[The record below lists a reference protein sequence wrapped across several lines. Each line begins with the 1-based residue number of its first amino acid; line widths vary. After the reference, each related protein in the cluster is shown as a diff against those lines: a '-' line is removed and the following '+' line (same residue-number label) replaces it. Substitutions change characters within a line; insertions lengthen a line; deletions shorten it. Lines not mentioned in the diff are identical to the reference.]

1 MANFLDNLS
10 SFNAKAALAIS
21 NAVAAGDTQKANM
34 MSSLKSTA
42 NDITLSEAVRLNALT
57 ALVNLGNLLDVPLP
71 PYFPMSIQ
79 YADIQTYDGIHNDL
93 LGLQGGAPNEYFHL
107 TSAERASIAGKATL
121 SDITWGNLLGS
132 YSDNVTFAAL
142 FDAKQT
148 ALSAPAAGTYFVKI
162 NGTTISYDNSVYLT
176 SSTGVASGSA
186 AGGSLTGSYPNPTI
200 LNSAVI
206 NQLLTGWNGSAT
218 NTPVTAS
225 DSILAGMQK
234 LNARINDIVNNPGGV
249 SSVALSTNAPA
260 IFDGTAAQTGAAT
273 VTLGLRNQS
282 QNLFLASSSTTNN
295 TQPTFRAID
304 VADLPTASGVEPA
317 QYGTT
322 SLIPQITVDA
332 KGRITAISTVS
343 AAAGGQVNSVTFN
356 VPAGTIYSRT
366 YAGTAADPVINFS
379 VQAQAPNTVYAGPS
393 TGSSS
398 VVPSF
403 RTLVAADIANIAIP
417 QSQVTGLENTLST
430 FLTNSLANGTI
441 YIGNAS
447 NAAVNAQASGDLSLT
462 YVDDN
467 GTNKAEFTIGPKA
480 VTFAKIQDVTSQT
493 ILGRY
498 SLTNGTIQN
507 ITLDPSDFTLD
518 NSTGVL
524 GLVTPNPPTLTTK
537 GDILTSNG
545 TSQVRLG
552 VGANA
557 TLFMADS
564 AATTGNK
571 WVAMSGD
578 ATIAVSGAVTIANG
592 AVTLGKMANLAA
604 NSIIGNNT
612 GSAAAP
618 IALTTAQATAM
629 LEFFSTSTST
639 KGLVQGSNGADNTHF
654 LRADNTWQPITGTG
668 TVRTVSVVS
677 ANGFAGTVATAT
689 TTPAITLT
697 TTITGLLKGNGAAIS
712 AAAAGVGGDYVAPGS
727 VTSSGLTMAT
737 SRLLGRT
744 TSSVGPIEEITIGGS
759 LSLASTTLG
768 LNLAN
773 TNIFTAQQEMT
784 AIKLNGA
791 TSGYV
796 SFTPPAVAGTQAY
809 VLPAAFPSTG
819 QFLTGTGGTLSWA
832 TPAGSGTTTNAVT
845 FNSGGSGDSSGTT
858 FNGSTA
864 RTISYNTI
872 GAQALSTNLTSL
884 SGLTYS
890 SGTPFVK
897 MTGANTFALD
907 NSTYIAGT
915 ATQYAVLI
923 GGAGNTVASLSA
935 GTVTGQILRYVS
947 GSNNPAWST
956 ASYPGTTSI
965 NKILYSS
972 ANNVVGEIDAPSD
985 ATFLRYTTAGGYSWN
1000 SAVTSLGF
1008 GTQGLIANS
1017 GSATAPVLSVSG
1029 NSGGVVYFSNTTT
1042 WASSGTLDQYELMMG
1057 GGAGSPPTTINNS
1070 SSVGAILTS
1079 NGTSSAPSWTTA
1091 TYPSTTSINR
1101 ILFSSAN
1108 NVVDQITAPITAN
1121 KFLKWDGSTFTW
1133 ADAGGGGGGTVEQ
1146 VSVVTDNGFSGVVAN
1161 ATTTPAITLSTTI
1174 TGLLKGSAGAL
1185 IAATPGTDY
1194 LTSVGL
1200 TMPSAFTVTNS
1211 PLTANGTLTVT
1222 GAGTVA
1228 QYIRG
1233 DGSLANFPTSGGGG
1247 GSVNYYLNGSVT
1259 PSPDVVGYKQMSR
1272 VANTGAAANFTR
1284 INTVSFQL
1292 MAEFVTDANDP
1303 GLLSIP
1309 AGSWNF
1315 SFYFSSSNNS
1325 DTPQFYVDL
1334 LKYDGTTFTSIAT
1347 GIASPETITNGTTI
1361 DLYNTSIT
1369 IPSSTA
1375 LTLTDRLV
1383 IRVYVDTD
1391 GNRTVTFYTQATR
1404 LAEVFTT
1411 FTTGLTALNGLTAQ
1425 VQSFANGSSGT
1436 APAFVSST
1444 ATHTLNIPLAST
1456 ASVTAGLLSNTDYT
1470 TFSNKIT
1477 NPMTASGDIIYG
1489 GASGTPTPLPI
1500 GSTNQVLAVSAG
1512 GIPTWTSAGGGD
1524 VTGPNSLTT
1533 DGNFAVFSSTG
1544 KIIAESGIATLSNA
1558 TGRATFN
1565 NGVNIGVAASA
1576 TTGTLVFTNGTT
1588 SATTTLLASTTQS
1601 ANLSYTWP
1609 TTAPAAGNI
1618 LSSDASGNLSWTT
1631 AGAGNVTTTGT
1642 QTFSGTNTFNAN
1654 SIRINNAA
1662 NNGYHTLASLAA
1674 VSGTLTATFPA
1685 ATGTVPLLSLA
1696 QTFTA
1701 AQTFTG
1707 GVTINTTAL
1716 SVASAATFSASA
1728 SSAASVTI
1736 NPAANW
1742 SLTNPQ
1748 LLISSNA
1755 SGIQWM
1761 SFGTGDRN
1769 TPTFTT
1775 RSVGTKIVLYSG
1787 VAAAAVDHG
1796 IGVGTAITWI
1806 SAPTATSHRTSIYGG
1821 TSELASFRNSGIYA
1835 ELAGSSTQGQ
1845 VTIGTNTASTYAYLD
1860 FGGGTNVRGAP
1871 AATRS
1876 VGTRIN
1882 MLAGSGGTDDH
1893 SIGVNI
1899 NETWIKTNNA
1909 TGATISFYGGI
1920 TKLVDITA
1928 TAGSAPVINL
1938 NAATGE
1944 YRVNG
1949 TKVVGARDTGY
1960 TAFTGIT
1967 NEVTTYA
1974 TGTVTLI
1981 QLAERVAAIQASLT
1995 THGLIGA

>member
-10 SFNAKAALAIS
+10 SYNAKAALAIS
-21 NAVAAGDTQKANM
+21 NAVACGDTQKANM

-42 NDITLSEAVRLNALT
+42 NDTTLSEAVRLNALT

-148 ALSAPAAGTYFVKI
+148 ALSAPAAGDYFVKI

-186 AGGSLTGSYPNPTI
+186 AGGDLGGTYPNPTV

-206 NQLLTGWNGSAT
+206 SKVLTGWNGSAT

-225 DSILAGMQK
+225 DSILSGMQK
-234 LNARINDIVNNPGGV
+234 LNARITDIVNNPGGV
-249 SSVALSTNAPA
+249 SSVALSTNAPG

-273 VTLGLRNQS
+273 VTLGLRSQS

-304 VADLPTASGVEPA
+304 VADLPTASGVTPA

-356 VPAGTIYSRT
+356 VPAGTIYSVST
-366 YAGTAADPVINFS
+366 AGTAADPVINFS
-379 VQAQAPNTVYAGPS
+379 IQAQAPNTVYAGPS

-417 QSQVTGLENTLST
+417 QSQVTDLVYTLST
-430 FLTNSLANGTI
+430 FLTGSLANSTI
-441 YIGNAS
+441 YIGNGS
-447 NAAVNAQASGDLSLT
+447 DAAVNAKATGAVSLA
-462 YVDDN
+462 YVDNN
-467 GTNKAEFTIGPKA
+467 GANEAQFTLNSKV
-480 VTFAKIQDVTSQT
+480 VTYDKIEDVTAQT

-498 SLTNGTIQN
+498 SLTNGTIQS
-507 ITLDPSDFTLD
+507 ITLDASDFTLN

-537 GDILTSNG
+537 GDLITSNG

-552 VGANA
+552 VGADA
-557 TLFMADS
+557 TLFMADT

-578 ATIAVSGAVTIANG
+578 ATIATTGAVTIANG

-604 NSIIGNNT
+604 NRIIGNNT

-629 LEFFSTSTST
+629 LDLFSTSSTT

-668 TVRTVSVVS
+668 TVTTVSVVS
-677 ANGFAGTVATAT
+677 ANGFAGTVATST

-697 TTITGLLKGNGAAIS
+697 TTITGLLKGNGTAIS

-768 LNLAN
+768 INLAN

-796 SFTPPAVAGTQAY
+796 SFTPPASAGTQAY
-809 VLPAAFPSTG
+809 VLPAAYPTG
-819 QFLTGTGGTLSWA
+819 GGTKFLTSNGSGTLTWD

-845 FNSGGSGDSSGTT
+845 FNSGGSGDSSGAT

-872 GAQALSTNLTSL
+872 GAQALNANLTGL
-884 SGLTYS
+884 SALTYA
-890 SGTPFVK
+890 SGAPLVK
-897 MTGANTFALD
+897 MTAAGTFTLD
-907 NSTYIAGT
+907 NSAYVTGT

-956 ASYPGTTSI
+956 ATYPGTTSI

-1008 GTQGLIANS
+1008 GTQGLISNS
-1017 GSATAPVLSVSG
+1017 GTATAPVLAVSG

-1108 NVVDQITAPITAN
+1108 NVVDQITAPSTAN

-1133 ADAGGGGGGTVEQ
+1133 ADAGGGGGGGTVEQ

-1174 TGLLKGSAGAL
+1174 TGILKGSGGDL
-1185 IAATPGTDY
+1185 VAAAPGTDY

-1211 PLTANGTLTVT
+1211 PLTANGTFTVT

-1284 INTVSFQL
+1284 TNTVSFQL

-1325 DTPQFYVDL
+1325 DTPQFYVEL

-1411 FTTGLTALNGLTAQ
+1411 FTTGITALNGLTAQ

-1456 ASVTAGLLSNTDYT
+1456 ASVTAGLISNTDYT

-1489 GASGTPTPLPI
+1489 GALGVPTPLPI
-1500 GSTNQVLAVSAG
+1500 GTTNQVLAVSAG
-1512 GIPTWTSAGGGD
+1512 GLPTWTSAGGGD
-1524 VTGPNSLTT
+1524 VTGPAGAT
-1533 DGNFAVFSSTG
+1533 DGDFVVFNGTTG
-1544 KIIAESGIATLSNA
+1544 KIIAEPTTASFNNS

-1565 NGVNIGVAASA
+1565 GGVDLGVISSA
-1576 TTGTLVFTNGTT
+1576 TGTLVFRN
-1588 SATTTLLASTTQS
+1588 SANAFTTTIQASAS
-1601 ANLSYTWP
+1601 ASASASYSWP
-1609 TTAPAAGNI
+1609 QAPAASAGLI
-1618 LSSDASGNLSWTT
+1618 LANDGSGNLSWTA
-1631 AGAGNVTTTGT
+1631 AGAGNMILAST
-1642 QTFSGTNTFNAN
+1642 QTNTGAKTFN
-1654 SIRINNAA
+1654 
-1662 NNGYHTLASLAA
+1662 
-1674 VSGTLTATFPA
+1674 SGTLILAGSTSGTTILNAAATAGSTTVTLPA
-1685 ATGTVPLLSLA
+1685 LTGTVALLEN
-1696 QTFTA
+1696 

-1707 GVTINTTAL
+1707 AKTFGTGAFAVT
-1716 SVASAATFSASA
+1716 SAATFSASA
-1728 SSAASVTI
+1728 SAAASVTI

-1761 SFGTGDRN
+1761 SFGVGDRN
-1769 TPTFTT
+1769 TPAFTT
-1775 RSVGTKIVLYSG
+1775 RSSGTKIVLYATVTAGNADHAIG
-1787 VAAAAVDHG
+1787 VANSV
-1796 IGVGTAITWI
+1796 TWI
-1806 SAPTATSHRTSIYGG
+1806 SAPTATGHRTSIYGG

-1860 FGGGTNVRGAP
+1860 FGGGTNVRGVP

-1882 MLAGSGGTDDH
+1882 MFAGSGGTDDH
-1893 SIGVNI
+1893 SIGVAA

-1909 TGATISFYGGI
+1909 VGGTISFYGGI

-1949 TKVVGARDTGY
+1949 VKVVQQRGPTYGAP
-1960 TAFTGIT
+1960 TATLLRNALTNSSTTTDVLQTLAALIT
-1967 NEVTTYA
+1967 D
-1974 TGTVTLI
+1974 L
-1981 QLAERVAAIQASLT
+1981 R
-1995 THGLIGA
+1995 THGLIG